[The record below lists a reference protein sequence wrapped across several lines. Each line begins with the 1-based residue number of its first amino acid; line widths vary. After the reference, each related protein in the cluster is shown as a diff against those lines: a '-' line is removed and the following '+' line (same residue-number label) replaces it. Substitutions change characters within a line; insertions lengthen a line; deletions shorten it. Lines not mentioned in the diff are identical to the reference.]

1 MKRILFIGA
10 CEKADLLLYISKL
23 LSTAD
28 QKVLLV
34 DGTLSKKYGYSI
46 SQIDEEDR
54 LTEFD
59 GFDVALGFSNQD
71 ELQMYFDEKNENL
84 TSYDFI
90 LIDSDD
96 VQNVNHWDELDQ
108 QVAVTSFERFSVLQ
122 NVKLMEKFLEDQSR
136 QENKTFLRIYYPF
149 ADCKFD
155 ESYIDSTIEHL
166 PIRWHD
172 PAIDFQFDEVDYA
185 VRVENQYENRL
196 QLRGLSGQ
204 YKRQLLLTCE
214 VLSGLDQKI
223 LKAAL
228 KVAEKG
234 R

>member
-1 MKRILFIGA
+1 MKPILFIGA

-23 LSTAD
+23 LTTAD

-34 DGTLSKKYGYSI
+34 DGTLTQRYGYSI
-46 SQIDEEDR
+46 SQIDEQDR

-59 GFDVALGFSNQD
+59 GFDVALGFSNLD
-71 ELQMYFDEKNENL
+71 ELQIYFDEKSENL
-84 TSYDFI
+84 TAYDFI

-96 VQNVNHWDELDQ
+96 EENVKSWGVLDQ

-122 NVKLMEKFLEDQSR
+122 NVKLMEKFLEDQNR
-136 QENKTFLRIYYPF
+136 QENKTFLRVYYPF

-155 ESYIDSTIEHL
+155 ETYIDSTIEHL

-185 VRVENQYENRL
+185 TRIENQYENRL
-196 QLRGLSGQ
+196 QMRGLSGQ
-204 YKRQLLLTCE
+204 YKRQLLITCE
-214 VLSGLDQKI
+214 ILSGLDQKT